1 MRRFFPDRERMIC
14 LDRRREESSMPFADI
29 HIHMLYGVDDGA
41 KTEAD
46 MWAMTVFTGYGPA
59 NAAR

>member
-1 MRRFFPDRERMIC
+1 
-14 LDRRREESSMPFADI
+14 MPFADI